1 MGSGGKLHSFWCDG
15 CQWYVPFS
23 DWETCETNCQ
33 YCEAKA
39 DKARANAAEAALA
52 AAQVELAQ
60 ERAVAAT
67 RAEGEVYEEGGEP
80 HVCPDREGDTT
91 VPRTAEQERQA
102 IIAWLRKQGGRAAWT
117 LVGEIEKCAHLW
129 GTNREE

>member
-1 MGSGGKLHSFWCDG
+1 MGSGGKLYSFWCDA
-15 CQWYVPFS
+15 CQCYVPFS
-23 DWETCETNCQ
+23 DYDTAEANCW

-52 AAQVELAQ
+52 AAQA
-60 ERAVAAT
+60 ERAEAVAAA
-67 RAEGEVYEEGGEP
+67 RAEGN
-80 HVCPDREGDTT
+80 TT
-91 VPRTAEQERQA
+91 VPHTAEQERQA

-129 GTNREE
+129 GTNREG